1 MVIENFSLLTK
12 EELKQFAEKLLNK
25 INAENIFSS
34 ETNFELDDTAWWGT
48 KDANG
53 ARITGAFQTD
63 DMTGDL
69 DIAIVTTDDVSASVK
84 ATWQASEDDPY
95 DFDYA
100 SEEDPNFDELF
111 GEEAIIDGYKV
122 TLEVSDYDFIENEDV
137 EVDDYTKE
145 DSGIGSYEYWGH
157 TGYDSHS
164 YLEVEGTLTNTY
176 KVYLSLNVSPATN
189 K

>member
-1 MVIENFSLLTK
+1 MVIENFSTLSQ
-12 EELKQFAEKLLNK
+12 EELKQFAEELLDK
-25 INAENIFSS
+25 INAESIFSS
-34 ETNFELDDTAWWGT
+34 ETDFEFDNTAWWGA

-69 DIAIVTTDDVSASVK
+69 DIALVTANDVSASVK

-100 SEEDPNFDELF
+100 SEDYPDFDEVF
-111 GEEAIIDGYKV
+111 VKEAIIDGYKV
-122 TLEVSDYDFIENEDV
+122 TLEVNDYDFVETEDV
-137 EVDDYTKE
+137 EVDDYTAE
-145 DSGIGSYEYWGH
+145 DSGIGHYEYWGH
-157 TGYDSHS
+157 RGYDSHP
-164 YLEVEGTLTNTY
+164 YLEVEGTLTNIY
-176 KVYLSLNVSPATN
+176 KVYLSLNVAPVTN